1 MDTKNTKEITKGT
14 KISEKF
20 DPLSGRVIQC
30 ALTVH
35 RSLGPGLLESV
46 YERCL
51 AHELS
56 LAGIRAERQ
65 RAVPLNY
72 KDLWIECG
80 YRLDLLVDDQL
91 VVELKTVDQLLP
103 VHEAQILT
111 YMKMSR
117 MKTGLLI
124 NFNSKFLK
132 QGIKR
137 YVF

>member
-1 MDTKNTKEITKGT
+1 MDTKNTKEITKST
-14 KISEKF
+14 KKSEKF

-30 ALTVH
+30 ALAVH

-46 YERCL
+46 YEQCL

-56 LAGIRAERQ
+56 LAGIHTERQ

-72 KDLWIECG
+72 KDLRIECG

-111 YMKMSR
+111 YMKMSG